1 MATQHLGLE
10 PKYIRFLPDQEK
22 EVFQEFAQIG
32 KGEGRVYKQKVGDHY
47 SYFRAQGFF
56 KIIWHFFFTKRLNL
70 ADLEGLYR
78 GVTAKIDTSKDEE
91 AVKRVSAAFFSVV
104 CRVVN
109 KNPMFG
115 TKEVGILLT
124 KQRDTVRACKRS
136 TKPLSPI
143 EISLLKH
150 VAQVRECRD
159 AMNSRCQRKENFRQ
173 EYDAL
178 FKRAKD
184 MLSTMSPDDINKMGE
199 LSEKLRAKGSLTE
212 DELALSVRAKELYY
226 DVKNS
231 IGERL
236 DIEKLSQIKPEL
248 SLFQSLNIQSEGV
261 DLILSQKKQAMK
273 QKMDTLSLDELTK
286 GYFDTDEEEKV
297 KTLRKG
303 ALFRYDNKYI
313 KVCVGNGWFEE
324 ELQER
329 PSVRFYELQVTENG
343 KLKLLNHTAYRLIEK
358 PEHADSMRN
367 FGRHLTTNQSF
378 VSSPFAVTIESKIHA
393 YYERVF
399 ATFDD
404 K

>member
-1 MATQHLGLE
+1 MYPAEISLNAPATHLPE
-10 PKYIRFLPDQEK
+10 QEK
-22 EVFQEFAQIG
+22 EVFREFAQIG

-78 GVTAKIDTSKDEE
+78 GATAKIDASKDEE

-124 KQRDTVRACKRS
+124 KQKDTVRACQCS

-150 VAQVRECRD
+150 VAKVRECRD
-159 AMNSRCQRKENFRQ
+159 AKNYGLCQRKENFRQ
-173 EYDAL
+173 EYNTL

-184 MLSTMSPDDINKMGE
+184 MLSPMSADDIKRMGG

-212 DELALSVRAKELYY
+212 DELALGVRAKDLYY

-231 IGERL
+231 IGQRL

-248 SLFQSLNIQSEGV
+248 SLFQSLNIQSEDV

-273 QKMDTLSLDELTK
+273 QKMDTLSLGELTE

-297 KTLRKG
+297 KNLLKG

-313 KVCVGNGWFEE
+313 KVGVGHW
-324 ELQER
+324 LARRVSRKAQC
-329 PSVRFYELQVTENG
+329 T
-343 KLKLLNHTAYRLIEK
+343 LL
-358 PEHADSMRN
+358 
-367 FGRHLTTNQSF
+367 
-378 VSSPFAVTIESKIHA
+378 
-393 YYERVF
+393 
-399 ATFDD
+399 
-404 K
+404 